1 MYTARQKNLL
11 KALCS
16 TRKISKNL
24 FQDIEGDIV
33 QLVSDIV
40 YNILY
45 GDDIKV
51 TPKKKQL
58 LLKHKQSLENLSKK
72 VTPFKEKRRIIS
84 QKGGFLLPLLAPL
97 AISLISNL

>member
-1 MYTARQKNLL
+1 MVMYTARQKNLL
-11 KALCS
+11 KAY
-16 TRKISKNL
+16 L

-45 GDDIKV
+45 GDNIKV

-72 VTPFKEKRRIIS
+72 VTPFKKKTKNYITKRRISITLVGS
-84 QKGGFLLPLLAPL
+84 T
-97 AISLISNL
+97 SNIIN